1 MKKVLF
7 IVAVLVLTASC
18 TSKKDYKYMIET
30 PNNYFYTDSYT
41 VKDGCVSFEEECN
54 CTESGKQ
61 ASTVCG
67 SYTITTLQ

>member
-7 IVAVLVLTASC
+7 IVAVLALTTSC
-18 TSKKDYKYMIET
+18 TSKDYKYMIET
-30 PNNYFYTDSYT
+30 PDNYFYTDNYT
-41 VKDGCVSFEEECN
+41 VKDGCISFEEDCT

-67 SYTITTLQ
+67 SYTITTLK